1 MGILKDLS
9 IRIFGLEFF
18 ITATILRM
26 EGLNNED
33 SMLLGRLWLWQVKVH
48 HDKSMGE
55 NLLRCTTQ
63 DIKGLVLITILFYLI
78 F

>member
-1 MGILKDLS
+1 MRMLKDLS
-9 IRIFGLEFF
+9 IWIFGLEFL

-33 SMLLGRLWLWQVKVH
+33 SMLLGRLWLWQAKVH
-48 HDKSMGE
+48 HDGSMGE

-63 DIKGLVLITILFYLI
+63 DIKGLVFITVLFYLI